1 MAFPACLTTVHFSS
15 RKKKYVFQI
24 KHQNEINTEAM
35 RLWGVRKHPRA
46 DYVCQS
52 TEHGLIGL
60 VKSVITAN
68 H

>member
-1 MAFPACLTTVHFSS
+1 MPHNCALFFK
-15 RKKKYVFQI
+15 KKKYAFQI

-46 DYVCQS
+46 DYVCQNI
-52 TEHGLIGL
+52 EHGLIGL
-60 VKSVITAN
+60 IKSVITAN